1 MSNINDFA
9 TDSAQSK
16 TFIQNLFER
25 KKAQVIRQ
33 ASTCLLAD
41 GIRYT
46 GADSDWDAIYN
57 TVREYAGTDLGRW
70 ARYNPILQRYS
81 DIPTTILTPELKAL
95 VKALSP
101 LVNEYKDNLLIS
113 SDFERKRKQFLS
125 GLRKP
130 NYIRIK
136 FSDGEI
142 TEVAVRRGSA
152 IFKLPNLFL
161 HLINI
166 KVNGKV
172 ELNLGIVN
180 DGQTVLQEKS
190 YFDSFL
196 GADAEITISRG
207 PLFTTLRGEL
217 KEIAEMGEGVRGA
230 VAGIERNSYN
240 NMLIRQLDPLYMWY
254 RKNDIHERTLYTYTE
269 FLNGLFNLNFSE
281 RYISSLQGRT
291 KK

>member
-1 MSNINDFA
+1 MTIDDFA

-41 GIRYT
+41 GIQYT

-81 DIPTTILTPELKAL
+81 DIPTTILTSELKAL
-95 VKALSP
+95 VTALSP
-101 LVNEYKDNLLIS
+101 LVDKYKDNLLVP

-172 ELNLGIVN
+172 ELNLGIVK
-180 DGQTVLQEKS
+180 DGRTLLQGES
-190 YFDSFL
+190 YFDVFS

-217 KEIAEMGEGVRGA
+217 KEIAEKGVGIKGA

-240 NMLIRQLDPLYMWY
+240 EMLIRQLDPLYKWY
-254 RKNDIHERTLYTYTE
+254 KENDIQQRTLYTYTE